1 MGKTL
6 KIIFSLILFILVIMP
21 LYLLC
26 LYVHPSTDDFGFAL
40 SSNIWKSTITIYK
53 SMDNRLAGNFLTL
66 LFCNTK
72 NLFLYRLD
80 LVLFITL
87 FFLSVYMFFH
97 TINHY
102 YFKTSKSNL
111 FFLFA
116 VFSFLFIGFNPSIS
130 ELFYWYPGIVVWI
143 SSIVFFNLFI
153 VLVICYIYKEKTTY
167 FVLICILSF
176 IMTSQNEIVFLFLI
190 IFAFF
195 LIYQI
200 LLDKYCSQ
208 KNSKIILFVVILIG
222 SAIFIFGPG
231 NYIRLKFISNFQ
243 PVSIKHLILYNIL
256 LYRKIFLLSDVVIF
270 NLVLI
275 PFYMQF
281 SISIKRF
288 INPLYLGIISLI
300 ILGVMLIPSFVANLL
315 YSFRTQDVI
324 YYFAILLL
332 TINMINLSIFL
343 RKKHILQVKSSSHIY
358 LYAIIFLVLSYIS
371 QKESVFRTIYSD
383 ILSGKVMK
391 YDKELSYR
399 HFLINNSKSDVIS
412 VEPIQNKPKSV
423 FISDITTDS
432 NDWKNEVLSDYYGKK
447 SIILKRE

>member
-1 MGKTL
+1 
-6 KIIFSLILFILVIMP
+6 MP
-21 LYLLC
+21 LYVLC

-40 SSNIWKSTITIYK
+40 GSNIWKGTIAIYK

-66 LFCNTK
+66 LFCNTR

-87 FFLSVYMFFH
+87 FFFSVYMFFH

-102 YFKTSKSNL
+102 YIKASKSNL

-116 VFSFLFIGFNPSIS
+116 VFSFLFIGFNPCIS
-130 ELFYWYPGIVVWI
+130 ELFYWYPGIAVWI
-143 SSIVFFNLFI
+143 SSIVFFNILV
-153 VLVICYIYKEKTTY
+153 VLAICYKHTDKIIY
-167 FVLICILSF
+167 FVLVCILSF
-176 IMTSQNEIVFLFLI
+176 VMTSQNEIVFLFLI
-190 IFAFF
+190 IFAFL

-200 LLDKYCSQ
+200 LLDRHCTQ
-208 KNSKIILFVVILIG
+208 RLPKIILLIVIFIG

-231 NYIRLKFISNFQ
+231 NYIRLEFISTFQ
-243 PVSIKHLILYNIL
+243 PVSIKHVILSNIL

-270 NLVLI
+270 NLILI

-281 SISIKRF
+281 SINIKRF

-343 RKKHILQVKSSSHIY
+343 REKHILQIKSTSQIY
-358 LYAIIFLVLSYIS
+358 LYAIIFLLLSYVS

-383 ILSGKVMK
+383 ILSGKVIK
-391 YDKELSYR
+391 YDKELSCR
-399 HFLINNSKSDVIS
+399 HFLINNSKSDV
-412 VEPIQNKPKSV
+412 VYVDPIKNKPKS
-423 FISDITTDS
+423 ICICDITTDP
-432 NDWKNEVLSDYYGKK
+432 NDWKNGVLSDYYGKK
-447 SIILKRE
+447 SIILKKE